1 MPVKIRLQRWGC
13 RNLPFYRMV
22 VADSRAPRDGKFIEK
37 VGHYNPLANKDGV
50 KEIGVNSDRIKYW
63 LAVGAQPS
71 ERVSFILSKI
81 NLIPAPPV
89 RMSTKYLY
97 KPRAAAK
104 TA

>member
-1 MPVKIRLQRWGC
+1 
-13 RNLPFYRMV
+13 MV